1 MQTIHPTAI
10 IDAAAQLGS
19 GVTIGAYSVVG
30 PHVTLGDGV
39 KLHSHVV
46 IDGYTTVGAGCEVW
60 PFAVL
65 GATPQHTRYDGEPS
79 ELHIGA
85 NCVIR
90 EHVTMHPGTAIG
102 AMQTIVG
109 KNGLFFAGAHVAH
122 DCVVGDHVIFANNA
136 ALGGHVEIGDHVMLG
151 GFAAVQQWCR
161 VGAHAMVGAH
171 SLVDADVMPFTIAAG
186 NRATL
191 SGINVIGLERRGF
204 SPEIIAGLRDLFRNL
219 IRGNGLFATRLAA
232 VQERFAGT
240 AEYDAVF
247 EFIKTAGRN
256 GVCQTY
262 KRP

>member
-1 MQTIHPTAI
+1 MQSTHPTAI

-65 GATPQHTRYDGEPS
+65 GATPQHTRYDGESS

-109 KNGLFFAGAHVAH
+109 NNGLFFAGAHVAH

>member
-46 IDGYTTVGAGCEVW
+46 IDGYTTIGAGCEVW

-65 GATPQHTRYDGEPS
+65 GATPQHTRYAGEPS
-79 ELHIGA
+79 ELKVGA

-109 KNGLFFAGAHVAH
+109 NNGLFFAGAHVAH

>member
-65 GATPQHTRYDGEPS
+65 GATPQHTRYDGESS

-109 KNGLFFAGAHVAH
+109 NNGLFFAGAHVAH

-232 VQERFAGT
+232 VQERFSGT

>member
-109 KNGLFFAGAHVAH
+109 NNGLFFAGAHVAH

-219 IRGNGLFATRLAA
+219 IRGNGLFATRLVA